1 MNEFIQDIFKELKK
15 EIDIDF
21 NVQEKNRKIFVNRNL
36 KMKKVKM
43 IGFDMDY
50 TLAPYEKEAIESL
63 QYKMVQE
70 RLVNILDF
78 PKEILRYKYKS
89 DFVVLG
95 LFLDLKTGNLL
106 KIDRYSF
113 VIKGYHGLKQ
123 LTDDELHHTYRKN
136 AAPLNLHDNFVRIDT
151 LFSLPETSLFSQIVN
166 DFPLG
171 SFYDNFKNLYENI
184 RKMTDTIHR
193 DNSLKTEITSDLPKY
208 IKKSIDLPLTLHN
221 FRSIG
226 KKIFLLTNSYFDY
239 TDKVMTYL
247 LDGALNEYESWR
259 DYFDLIIVG
268 SQKPKFF
275 GKGAE
280 QFRLDINGKI
290 IEDDAS
296 TTLSNPTKT
305 KIFQGGNIEYLES
318 FTELKGENILYVGDH
333 IYGDILKVKKTSLWR
348 TCLIVEDLEN
358 EIAINEENKDMFKS
372 LRRYD
377 QKINILDSALNYQN
391 MMAKS
396 LKNSLESSLTRSSL
410 EIKVLSEM
418 IAKSED
424 NIHKIKQSLGKYTRE
439 YHVLNN
445 TLNKRYNQYWGM
457 TFKDDREKTKFS
469 DQMESFA
476 CLYTSRVTNFL
487 FYSPKQYF
495 RSPMELMAHELG

>member
-1 MNEFIQDIFKELKK
+1 MNEFIQDIFKELKR

-63 QYKMVQE
+63 QYRMVQE
-70 RLVNILDF
+70 RLVNLLNF
-78 PKEILRYKYKS
+78 PKEILKYKYNSK
-89 DFVVLG
+89 FVVLG

-106 KIDRYSF
+106 KIDRYHF
-113 VIKGYHGLKQ
+113 VIKGYHGLKKIS
-123 LTDDELHHTYRKN
+123 DDEIRSVYRKN
-136 AAPLNLHDNFVRIDT
+136 TVPLNLHDDFIRIDT
-151 LFSLPETSLFSQIVN
+151 LFSLPETSLFTQIIN
-166 DFPLG
+166 DFPPG
-171 SFYDNFKNLYENI
+171 SFYTDYKTLYEDI
-184 RKMTDTIHR
+184 RKMTDMIHR
-193 DNSLKTEITSDLPKY
+193 DNSLKDEITSNLPKY

-226 KKIFLLTNSYFDY
+226 KKIFLLTNSYFEY
-239 TDKVMTYL
+239 TNKVMTYL

-268 SQKPKFF
+268 SQKPLFF
-275 GKGAE
+275 GEGAE
-280 QFRLDINGKI
+280 QFKLDNQGKV
-290 IEDDAS
+290 IEDENIES
-296 TTLSNPTKT
+296 
-305 KIFQGGNIEYLES
+305 KIFQGGNMEHLES

-348 TCLIVEDLEN
+348 TCLIIEDLEE
-358 EIAINEENKDMFKS
+358 EIEINEENKDVFKS
-372 LRRYD
+372 LMRYD

-396 LKNSLESSLTRSSL
+396 LKNSLVFNEATRSSL
-410 EIKVLSEM
+410 ERKVLNEL
-418 IAKSED
+418 IDKSEE
-424 NIHKIKQSLGKYTRE
+424 NIKKIKNFLVKTTRE
-439 YHVLNN
+439 YHILKN
-445 TLNKRYNQYWGM
+445 TLNKQYNKYWGM
-457 TFKDDREKTKFS
+457 TFKEYREKTKFS
-469 DQMESFA
+469 DQLENFA
-476 CLYTSRVTNFL
+476 CIYTSRVTNFL

-495 RSPMELMAHELG
+495 RSPMEIMAHELVWLI